1 MVPHVKKGWLR
12 ENEPSPQ
19 PTSKMPRENE
29 LGINPSNGHH
39 QSPTSFGDSSFGE
52 SSFGDS
58 VACSFPCGRLD
69 HVNGPVFSTDFGS
82 SHHCPTGCPGFGHRV
97 QALRAGAMDAAPAT
111 AAARGAGGDGGED
124 GGDRPD
130 KSWVEPY
137 NPSKGEGEK
146 KKRKRK
152 KKKAK
157 EGQQPEQEGEDAEM
171 EKPEDTKHNIWFE
184 GQQESAL
191 RHEAMKAR
199 QARQAARREYT
210 EGKPEKPEEETEVA
224 VAHEEWSSWE
234 AVPVEVSDEE
244 ADPGQALPH
253 EELGLTEA
261 NAAAQGVV
269 PEPKYPPKGV
279 YKPPPLV
286 LRPKLKA
293 NPPEPMPVP
302 KPSPVV
308 EDTSRSV
315 ASTTPGTSSTTADAA
330 SSSAAAPVPSPM
342 ASAPERPEGLVT
354 YSVRTVGRRD
364 REAGYFNSQ
373 GDRVPRRRINQK
385 W

>member
-1 MVPHVKKGWLR
+1 M
-12 ENEPSPQ
+12 
-19 PTSKMPRENE
+19 
-29 LGINPSNGHH
+29 
-39 QSPTSFGDSSFGE
+39 
-52 SSFGDS
+52 
-58 VACSFPCGRLD
+58 
-69 HVNGPVFSTDFGS
+69 
-82 SHHCPTGCPGFGHRV
+82 
-97 QALRAGAMDAAPAT
+97 
-111 AAARGAGGDGGED
+111 
-124 GGDRPD
+124 
-130 KSWVEPY
+130 EPY
-137 NPSKGEGEK
+137 NPSKGKGEK
-146 KKRKRK
+146 KKRIRK

-224 VAHEEWSSWE
+224 ADHEEWPSWE
-234 AVPVEVSDEE
+234 AVPVEGSDEE

-253 EELGLTEA
+253 EELELTEA
-261 NAAAQGVV
+261 NAAAQGAV

-302 KPSPVV
+302 KPSLVV
-308 EDTSRSV
+308 EDTSRCV
-315 ASTTPGTSSTTADAA
+315 ASTTASPTTADAA
-330 SSSAAAPVPSPM
+330 SSSAAAPVPSPIW
-342 ASAPERPEGLVT
+342 RLLQRG
-354 YSVRTVGRRD
+354 
-364 REAGYFNSQ
+364 
-373 GDRVPRRRINQK
+373 QK
-385 W
+385 D